1 MSEEKIIK
9 HTKNA
14 ASLLKDRTKSY
25 KEKIK
30 EFFEEI
36 VVIIVAVSITLMFHN
51 WNDERHENEIARNF
65 LKGIT
70 HDLKQ
75 GADSLAISIK
85 HYQPT
90 IDYYNNVLKQLKL
103 NKIDAPYVD
112 SLSWNLKNTSYF
124 VFDNSRFEGFKSS
137 GYLRLIENEQLL
149 KQIVTMYAIALPFE
163 KEADAAFYHSR
174 YEDFNK
180 YIGIRADVDTAG
192 NFMVSK
198 LLNDRSVRYQYI
210 NYAQILEERKRHRQ
224 NIAKRMLTL
233 AAEIDKE
240 LEK

>member
-14 ASLLKDRTKSY
+14 VSLLKDGKTSFKA
-25 KEKIK
+25 KLIG
-30 EFFEEI
+30 FFEEI

-51 WNDERHENEIARNF
+51 WNDQRHENEIAENF
-65 LKGIT
+65 LTGIMN
-70 HDLKQ
+70 DLRQ
-75 GADSLAISIK
+75 SAANLTISVNQ
-85 HYQPT
+85 YQHT
-90 IDYYNNVLKQLKL
+90 IDYYNNVLKQLKA

-112 SLSWNLKNTSYF
+112 TLSWNLKNTSYF

-137 GYLRLIENEQLL
+137 GYLRLIKNEQLL
-149 KQIVTMYAIALPFE
+149 KQIVTMYAIELPFE
-163 KEADAAFYHSR
+163 KEADASFYHSR

-192 NFMVSK
+192 NFIVSK

-210 NYAQILEERKRHRQ
+210 NYAQILEERKIHRQ
-224 NIAKRMLTL
+224 NVAKTMLSL

-240 LEK
+240 TQK